1 MLTTNPSSPY
11 YGKEAYTPKT
21 IPDQPPE
28 PNKSWLR
35 SFGKIRLPWGNTSQ
49 AVPISKLSKFQVKNL
64 RYMEANYSA
73 TQRTHLKKKI
83 NDLGAEFNHE
93 CYRMPH
99 VTMRLTLIGFFMSL
113 SKITTFLFVPLST
126 IICLFM
132 YFTINKVTFEEAFFS
147 WCWISLT
154 PFFLWKFSEFIFK
167 HCKGFFFAKSL
178 GPQYEF
184 NRRTGLV
191 TLYDRKTKQASQHPF
206 YEFDAYLNSFVSKQ
220 GIMQYQLY
228 IVHRYSP
235 KKLMSMY
242 PLQGPSYNIEPHG
255 AVWDFLQNYMDI
267 SQPLPDIPEL
277 EEYRS
282 LDPVTAEHD
291 KRTGRPADYWLNVV
305 DEEILKQ
312 KIDENGRII
321 FELHLERRPDIMLQH
336 VNYQS

>member
-1 MLTTNPSSPY
+1 MSTNY
-11 YGKEAYTPKT
+11 YAPTAYTPDK
-21 IPDQPPE
+21 IPDQPAE

-99 VTMRLTLIGFFMSL
+99 VTMRLTLIGFLMSGG
-113 SKITTFLFVPLST
+113 KV
-126 IICLFM
+126 LFM
-132 YFTINKVTFEEAFFS
+132 ISSIIFTVIYFIE
-147 WCWISLT
+147 IIGSLNYVKDT
-154 PFFLWKFSEFIFK
+154 YNYFVDMYLFYLVPFLIWKLSEFIFK
-167 HCKGFFFAKSL
+167 HYQGFFFAKNL